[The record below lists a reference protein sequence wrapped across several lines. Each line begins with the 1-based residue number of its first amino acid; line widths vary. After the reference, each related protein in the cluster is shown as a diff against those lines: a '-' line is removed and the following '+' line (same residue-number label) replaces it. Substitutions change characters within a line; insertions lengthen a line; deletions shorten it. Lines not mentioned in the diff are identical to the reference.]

1 MTENLRLGEIDLTKA
16 TEKPKFYL
24 CRPDKVVIKPLKD
37 IYGQSLSIK
46 FSSVNELNFTI
57 PSTVERNHELIDNPL
72 IEDIKHRYVIKMI
85 FNNVT
90 EYFIHFEQNK
100 RFSDSEESL
109 SYKSYSL
116 GYQLA
121 DKQIRDYEATSKNL
135 SQIASDILQESVWKV
150 NYVDG
155 DFDTKFRSH
164 EIANMTVLQAIFEIA
179 EKFGAAIV
187 WDTRNEYINFYK
199 PNNVGLNKGLKF
211 KQGKYLESF
220 DYNTNSEEAITR
232 LKVYGKEGLT
242 FRSLS
247 PTGSNYL
254 EDFSWYMYPF
264 ERDSNGNVIK
274 SSYHM
279 SDSLCVALENYGKL
293 LTEKQGQFD
302 TLTKQLKTDQDSLQ
316 KIEQVI
322 SVLENQL
329 KQILDELDALNA
341 DGKSGTPAHADVL
354 SRRDTKVQEITLKE
368 NEKEVIKN
376 QIESTQ
382 SQIDALRGTI
392 TIDKNLN
399 IQQLRELNKFIIE
412 KEHTNDSI
420 IDERDLLQE
429 GIEVFETF
437 REPRI
442 NISMSIS
449 NFLSVLE
456 SQNDW
461 NKLSIGDI
469 VRLESKRLKVSISSK
484 IIEINYNF
492 ESDSIDITIANEKE
506 IKDEY
511 AKLLSSIY
519 NSEKTS
525 TIVNMDKWKW
535 DMIDD
540 VNGTVNRFLSQAWD
554 ANKQNVVGG
563 YKQDIQLT
571 ERGLI
576 AKSPEDPMSWLI
588 LQNGMLAIT
597 NDGGNSW
604 KHSIT
609 KNGIIGERIIG
620 KILIGTRLLIEDENG
635 IIRMQGSLQEIF
647 NKEGVMKVA
656 LGEYEP
662 NKFGLKINQ
671 GAIQI
676 VGGLEEDQLS
686 QPVKD
691 KLAEADGI
699 RADLR
704 LTAPLPTN
712 LSLDG
717 NGITATVTGNSTR
730 FVRMDYR
737 GLYVQNG
744 AIDIRTGAES
754 NKGVLF
760 DGDGI
765 RAYNSYGEKTLDFN
779 TNGDFMFGG
788 RLEGATGTFTGELR
802 AASGTF
808 SGNLS
813 AAGGTFTGVLTAAT
827 GTFSGTVKAAT
838 IESTLIKTSDFLT
851 QYGDSTISIGSGKIS
866 AIGSYSTTVIE
877 NGAISV
883 SNQSTS
889 ARLSEGN
896 LSIGDYSSAI
906 FINKNTISS
915 YVYGSVTNYAGLDIR
930 GLIRLYGSLDFSNLA
945 SINWGVHKP
954 TAVWG

>member
-1 MTENLRLGEIDLTKA
+1 MTESLRLGEIDLTKEP
-16 TEKPKFYL
+16 EKPKFYL
-24 CRPDKVVIKPLKD
+24 CRPDKTVIKPLKD
-37 IYGQSLSIK
+37 IYGQSLSVK
-46 FSSVNELNFTI
+46 FAAVNELNFTI
-57 PSTVERNHELIDNPL
+57 PTLVERNHELVENPL
-72 IEDIKHRYVIKMI
+72 IDEIKHRYIIKMI
-85 FNNVT
+85 LNSVT
-90 EYFIHFEQNK
+90 EYFLHFEQNK
-100 RFSDSEESL
+100 KFSDSEEAI

-116 GYQLA
+116 GYELA
-121 DKQIRDYEATSKNL
+121 DKQIRDYEVTSKNL
-135 SQIASDILQESVWKV
+135 SQIATDILQESVWKV

-155 DFDTKFRSH
+155 DFDTKFRSY
-164 EIANMTVLQAIFEIA
+164 EIANMTVLQAIFEVA

-199 PNNVGLNKGLKF
+199 PNSVGLNKGLRLKP
-211 KQGKYLESF
+211 GKYLESF

-232 LKVYGKEGLT
+232 LKVEGKEGLT
-242 FRSLS
+242 FRNLS

-264 ERDSNGNVIK
+264 ERDSKGNVIK
-274 SSYHM
+274 KSGHM
-279 SDSLCVALENYGKL
+279 SDSLCIALEDYGKL

-302 TLTKQLKTDQDSLQ
+302 VLTKQMKTKQDELQ
-316 KIEQVI
+316 KIEQVL

-329 KQILDELDALNA
+329 KQILDELDVLNA
-341 DGKSGTPAHADVL
+341 DGKSGTTQHAEVL
-354 SRRDTKVQEITLKE
+354 SRRDAKASEITGKE
-368 NEKEVIKN
+368 NEKSTIKS
-376 QIESTQ
+376 QIETVQ
-382 SQIDALRGTI
+382 SQINSLRSTI
-392 TIDKNLN
+392 LIDKNLN
-399 IQQLRELNKFIIE
+399 AQQLRELDRFIIT

-420 IDERDLLQE
+420 VDEKDLLEE

-442 NISMSIS
+442 NITMSIS
-449 NFLSVLE
+449 NFLSVIE
-456 SQNDW
+456 AQNDW
-461 NKLSIGDI
+461 DKLSIGDT
-469 VRLESKRLKVSISSK
+469 VKLESKRLKISVSSK

-525 TIVNMDKWKW
+525 TIVNMNKWKY

-540 VNGTVNRFLSQAWD
+540 LSGTVNTFLSQAF
-554 ANKQNVVGG
+554 NSIEQNIKAG
-563 YKQDIQLT
+563 YEQSIT
-571 ERGLI
+571 IGERGI
-576 AKSPEDPMSWLI
+576 VVKSPEDPRNVLVI
-588 LQNGMLAIT
+588 NNGMLAIS
-597 NDGGNSW
+597 NDGMNTW
-604 KHSIT
+604 KHAIT
-609 KNGIIGERIIG
+609 ADGIIGDRIIG
-620 KILIGTRLLIEDENG
+620 KVLIGTRLLIEDENG

-647 NKEGVMKVA
+647 NKEGVLKVA

-744 AIDIRTGAES
+744 AIDIRTGASS
-754 NKGVLF
+754 NRGVLF

-765 RAYNSYGEKTLDFN
+765 RAYNSSGVKTLDFN

-788 RLEGATGTFTGELR
+788 RLDGAIGTFTGELR
-802 AASGTF
+802 AASGSF
-808 SGNLS
+808 IGSISGAS
-813 AAGGTFTGVLTAAT
+813 GTFTGDLSGSTITGAIINGAAINT
-827 GTFSGTVKAAT
+827 GK
-838 IESTLIKTSDFLT
+838 D
-851 QYGDSTISIGSGKIS
+851 ISIGNNIFLSGTSGRTHGIYFAGVRPDS
-866 AIGSYSTTVIE
+866 GDRIVQEGAELLMVGGIINLTPVLGMSLGSNNTTTYHK
-877 NGAISV
+877 G
-883 SNQSTS
+883 TMD
-889 ARLSEGN
+889 LTG
-896 LSIGDYSSAI
+896 
-906 FINKNTISS
+906 ISS
-915 YVYGSVTNYAGLDIR
+915 IIWGSNR
-930 GLIRLYGSLDFSNLA
+930 
-945 SINWGVHKP
+945 P
-954 TAVWG
+954 EAVWG